1 MVEFNIER
9 KDIMPNNFTL
19 PTVNDTQDLFSIFKF
34 INNTSS
40 GGLFFPIMLL
50 TIWAIAFIGAIVEG
64 RQAVRAWIFA
74 SFISSIL
81 AILLGIMGLL
91 ARQWIYLL
99 ILFVAFG
106 VFWIRL
112 QNAPAV

>member
-1 MVEFNIER
+1 MA
-9 KDIMPNNFTL
+9 NNFTL
-19 PTVNDTQDLFSIFKF
+19 PTVNDTQDIFSIAQF
-34 INNTSS
+34 INNVSS
-40 GGLFFPIMLL
+40 GGIFFPVVLL
-50 TIWAIAFIGAIVEG
+50 GIWAIAFIGSIVEG

-74 SFISSIL
+74 SFFSAVL
-81 AILLGIMGLL
+81 GILLGVMGLL

-112 QNAPAV
+112 QNAPQV

>member
-1 MVEFNIER
+1 MT
-9 KDIMPNNFTL
+9 NNFTL
-19 PTVNDTQDLFSIFKF
+19 PSVNDTQDVFSIFQF

-40 GGLFFPIMLL
+40 GGLFFPAILL
-50 TIWAIAFIGAIVEG
+50 SIWAIVFIGSVVEG
-64 RQAVRAWIFA
+64 RQAVRAWIYA
-74 SFISSIL
+74 SFVSVIL
-81 AILLGIMGLL
+81 GILLGVMGLL

-112 QNAPAV
+112 QNAPPA

>member
-1 MVEFNIER
+1 MA
-9 KDIMPNNFTL
+9 NNFTL
-19 PTVNDTQDLFSIFKF
+19 PTVNDTQDLFSIFRF

-40 GGLFFPIMLL
+40 GGLFFPIILL
-50 TIWAIAFIGAIVEG
+50 AIWAIAFIGSIVEG
-64 RQAVRAWIFA
+64 KEAVRAWIYA
-74 SFISSIL
+74 SFVSSIL
-81 AILLGIMGLL
+81 GILLGVMGLL

-112 QNAPAV
+112 QNAPPA

>member
-1 MVEFNIER
+1 MV
-9 KDIMPNNFTL
+9 NNFSL
-19 PTVNDTQDLFSIFKF
+19 PTVNDTQDIFSIFLF

-50 TIWAIAFIGAIVEG
+50 TIWAIAFIGSIVEG
-64 RQAVRAWIFA
+64 RQAVRAWIFS
-74 SFISSIL
+74 SFISAIL

-112 QNAPAV
+112 QNAPQA